1 MSRVV
6 DRRMILGELEREKFR
21 ELMRGAEAFCGVRVL
36 TYAILSN
43 HFHILAEVPERQ
55 DVSEAEIRAR
65 LPAIYDRQAIFQLE
79 SQWALWRK
87 QGMEPLVQADLNR
100 LRARMYDVSAFVK
113 TIKQRFSQWY
123 NRREGR
129 ARTLWEE
136 RFKSVMV
143 EPPSHTVREREDVGA
158 LATLAAYIDLNAV
171 RAGIV
176 KDPKDYRW
184 CGYGEAVAGRER
196 ARAGLTAVLGGTG
209 TEKWREMATNYRL
222 LIYASGE
229 EQGVS
234 ENDSAATKSG
244 ISAEKVAQVVSE
256 RGELPLQQVL
266 RCRVRYFSD
275 GVAIGS
281 RAFVNDVFR
290 LHRGNFGPKRQDGAR
305 PMRFAAWGGLCA
317 ARDLRLAPITASGG

>member
-1 MSRVV
+1 
-6 DRRMILGELEREKFR
+6 
-21 ELMRGAEAFCGVRVL
+21 
-36 TYAILSN
+36 
-43 HFHILAEVPERQ
+43 
-55 DVSEAEIRAR
+55 
-65 LPAIYDRQAIFQLE
+65 
-79 SQWALWRK
+79 
-87 QGMEPLVQADLNR
+87 
-100 LRARMYDVSAFVK
+100 MYDVSAFVK
-113 TIKQRFSQWY
+113 TVKQRFSQWY

-129 ARTLWEE
+129 AGTLWEE

-176 KDPKDYRW
+176 KDPKEYRW

-196 ARAGLTAVLGGTG
+196 AREGLTAVMGGNG
-209 TEKWREMATNYRL
+209 SWRQVAANYRL
-222 LIYASGE
+222 LLYTAGE
-229 EQGVS
+229 EQGVA
-234 ENDSAATKSG
+234 ENGTAAAKAG
-244 ISAEKVAQVVSE
+244 ISAEKVAQVVRE

-275 GVAIGS
+275 GMAIGS
-281 RAFVNDVFR
+281 RGFVNEVFR

-317 ARDLRLAPITASGG
+317 ARDLRLAPISAG